1 MSELQWMRHADD
13 PADKQSFK
21 NNIAA
26 LQSERRELVKL
37 LANASESTL
46 KLLGPA
52 PGTLFPPAA
61 IVATAPAADLT
72 TATAAPPATPI
83 IPTAAI
89 TQAPVVPQI
98 PAVTQIP
105 AIAQTPTTGATQ
117 TPALTP
123 IAAAI
128 ATSACTVPHTPIR
141 TVSQA
146 ATLPLTSTHHTTD
159 SPHTHLTPLI
169 PTFDLSSVQF
179 STPTP
184 APKAPAAKR
193 TKTLNAI
200 ETAAKCLKS
209 LERTYT
215 THSES
220 KSTNT
225 TRASNVNQMTDP
237 FNEDNVNEHMVCP
250 HSVFAFHP
258 LLTTT
263 PAD

>member
-1 MSELQWMRHADD
+1 MCDEKAIECKIYAIDNSLMSELQWMRHADD

-61 IVATAPAADLT
+61 IAATAPAADLT

-184 APKAPAAKR
+184 PPQKR
-193 TKTLNAI
+193 QL
-200 ETAAKCLKS
+200 LKGQ
-209 LERTYT
+209 
-215 THSES
+215 
-220 KSTNT
+220 K
-225 TRASNVNQMTDP
+225 P
-237 FNEDNVNEHMVCP
+237 
-250 HSVFAFHP
+250 
-258 LLTTT
+258 
-263 PAD
+263 